1 MSLALILVATALA
14 ASSGFPSLFMR
25 RGSAA
30 GQRISVALMV
40 AASALGLAGAFL
52 GLSGGP
58 SAPLAL
64 PWPAIGGSVLRLDA
78 LSAFFMIP
86 VFLIGGLGPIYGLG
100 YWPARENPGNARKLQ
115 VFWGLLVAGMA
126 VLLAARHA
134 LAFLL
139 GWELMAL
146 ASFFLITVEDE
157 REDTRT
163 AGWIYFIAAHVSS
176 LLLFGLFAYWKKA
189 TGSFDLVPLPA
200 GLLNSRA
207 LNVLFCVAI
216 VAFGLKAG
224 IMPLHFWLPGAHA
237 SGPSHVSA
245 ILSGV
250 VLKMGVYGLIRFI
263 WLLGTPPASWGAAVL
278 LLGAASGL
286 FGMAFA
292 MSQHDIK
299 RLLAYCSVENI
310 GIIMMGF
317 GLALLGRSYGR
328 PLWIALGMGGCLL
341 HVWNHSLFKPL
352 LFFGAGSVVHA
363 TGTRDM
369 DKLGGLAKSMPWT
382 AALFLLGA
390 VAICGLPPFNG
401 FVSELLIY
409 LGLFRTVMAGG
420 GPAIVGAVGV
430 PALAAIGALALACFV
445 KVFGTVFLGERRSTA
460 LPEAHEAPL
469 SMLVPMSLIAAFC
482 ALVGM
487 APSLVG
493 PVLDAATASL
503 GALPLPSGSG
513 IATIAPL
520 GAVGALGLALVA
532 LVAALGLPTTLRSRG
547 KGRVLT
553 WDCGYA
559 SPSARMQYT
568 ASSFA
573 QPIVSLFGFLL
584 HPRVHRPRIEGAFP
598 APSAMESHSEDGT
611 LDGLILPAS
620 RKLKERFGWFKRFQ
634 QGLAQEYV
642 LYIAIAA
649 IALLVASLA

>member
-1 MSLALILVATALA
+1 MSLALILVAAALA

-25 RGSAA
+25 RGSPA
-30 GQRISVALMV
+30 GQRISVVLMA
-40 AASALGLAGAFL
+40 AASGFGLWGAFL

-58 SAPLAL
+58 SSPLVL
-64 PWPAIGGSVLRLDA
+64 PWPAIGDSLLRLDA
-78 LSAFFMIP
+78 LSAFFMVP
-86 VFLIGGLGPIYGLG
+86 VFLVGGLGPIYGLG
-100 YWPARENPGNARKLQ
+100 YWPARENPGSAGKLQ

-126 VLLAARHA
+126 ILLAARHA

-157 REDTRT
+157 REDSRT

-189 TGSFDLVPLPA
+189 TGSFDLVPLPS
-200 GLLNSRA
+200 GLLGPRA
-207 LNVLFCVAI
+207 LNALFCVAV

-263 WLLGTPPASWGAAVL
+263 WLLGTPPESWGAIML

-286 FGMAFA
+286 CGVAFA
-292 MSQHDIK
+292 IAQHDIK
-299 RLLAYCSVENI
+299 RLLAYHSVENI

-317 GLALLGRSYGR
+317 GLALLGRSCGH

-352 LFFGAGSVVHA
+352 LFFGSGSIVHA
-363 TGTRDM
+363 TGTRDI
-369 DKLGGLAKSMPWT
+369 DKLGGLAKRMPWT
-382 AALFLLGA
+382 AALFVVGA
-390 VAICGLPPFNG
+390 VAICGLPPLNG

-420 GPAIVGAVGV
+420 GPAIVGAIGA

-445 KVFGTVFLGERRSTA
+445 KAFGTVFLGERRCAS
-460 LPEAHEAPL
+460 LPEAREAPF
-469 SMLVPMSLIAAFC
+469 SMLFPMSLIAAFC
-482 ALVGM
+482 ALIGM

-493 PVLDAATASL
+493 PALDAATSSL
-503 GALPLPSGSG
+503 AVLPLPPGAG
-513 IATIAPL
+513 IASIAPL
-520 GAVGALGLALVA
+520 EAVGLLGLALVV
-532 LVAALGLPTTLRSRG
+532 LVAALSLPTALKSRG
-547 KGRVLT
+547 KSRVLT

-611 LDGLILPAS
+611 LDGVILPAS
-620 RKLKERFGWFKRFQ
+620 RRLKERLGWFKRFQ

-649 IALLVASLA
+649 IVLLVASLA